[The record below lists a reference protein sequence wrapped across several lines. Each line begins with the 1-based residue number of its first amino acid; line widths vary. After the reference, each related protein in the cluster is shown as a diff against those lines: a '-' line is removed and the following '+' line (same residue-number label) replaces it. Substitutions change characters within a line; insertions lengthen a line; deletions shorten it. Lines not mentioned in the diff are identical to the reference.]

1 MLWGP
6 AMNKEYSYSYRFL
19 MLFLSG
25 VMKQMVNLNYNISD
39 VRDVAAAALQALEQ
53 DRIQGRYILTH
64 PALSLSDILTTV
76 HECFPDIKVPTRIL
90 PDAIVRFSI
99 ATEPRAFKSEFL
111 RCSVGRSCR
120 VRGAGGKA
128 AVAGHLLE
136 HDLLDPTV
144 VSNKTGVPQTS
155 CTIM

>member
-19 MLFLSG
+19 MIFLSG

-39 VRDVAAAALQALEQ
+39 VR
-53 DRIQGRYILTH
+53 
-64 PALSLSDILTTV
+64 
-76 HECFPDIKVPTRIL
+76 
-90 PDAIVRFSI
+90 
-99 ATEPRAFKSEFL
+99 
-111 RCSVGRSCR
+111 
-120 VRGAGGKA
+120 
-128 AVAGHLLE
+128 HLLE
-136 HDLLDPTV
+136 HDLLDPAV